1 MVQYVPCGML
11 YLRGRDGVFDM
22 TDHRMKKNN
31 RGSAVVEASIG
42 VALLLLLFLAMYHI
56 IHIHAVRSV
65 VYDAAVEAAEYA
77 AEFAYLEC
85 VAEDVLTGEKKA
97 GDKENDLTE
106 LLAGKAAIL
115 GAAEVRFLSALDEPE
130 LIRKYVVG
138 GEAGLLLLESQIP
151 DENGD
156 ICLVVNYTIRIA
168 APLFPEITVDVEER
182 IRQKPYLGHKEGNDG
197 VDDEAPDPYVYIT
210 DNAEVYHRSRGC
222 THLVLDVSFGTR
234 ERAVA
239 AGLHA
244 CSYCGGNAGD
254 LVCLCPEGEAY
265 HSTLSCRG
273 LKRTVYRKRL
283 SEVAGLPPCS
293 RCGR

>member
-1 MVQYVPCGML
+1 
-11 YLRGRDGVFDM
+11 
-22 TDHRMKKNN
+22 
-31 RGSAVVEASIG
+31 VVEASIG

-56 IHIHAVRSV
+56 LHIHAVRSV

-85 VAEDVLTGEKKA
+85 VAEEILTGEKKK
-97 GDKENDLTE
+97 GDGENDLTE

-138 GEAGLLLLESQIP
+138 GEAGLMLLGSQIP

-168 APLFPEITVDVEER
+168 TPLLPEITVDVEER
-182 IRQKPYLGHKEGNDG
+182 IRQKPYLGHKEENDG
-197 VDDEAPDPYVYIT
+197 TDDGEPDPYVYIT

-222 THLVLDVSFGTR
+222 THLVLKVSFGTR

-244 CSYCGGNAGD
+244 CSYCGKDAGE
-254 LVCLCPEGEAY
+254 LVYLCPEGESY
-265 HSTLSCRG
+265 HSTPSCRG

-283 SEVAGLPPCS
+283 SEVSGIPPCS
-293 RCGR
+293 RCGK